1 MDRGRHPGADGVLL
15 PAPAGEAPGRRGPP
29 GPPVLPATAAVLFPV
44 LRDLAA
50 APGPGGVP
58 CRSGGQPSPAL
69 LPGRAGIPCHLEP
82 GWPLEPVHPHPG
94 DLSRQPSPPG
104 PAGRHLGSGSGLSRP
119 SEGLFSR
126 RPKLEGHAAGLCR
139 RGDRPAG
146 SRRGGPL
153 PRPLATGPAAAF
165 QPPELLSN
173 GGRPGFLLSHVRHRS
188 RRGGNAGVHSA
199 LRHAGPPAAGSAN
212 AAIQPARRLRAG
224 PETSFLIC
232 GGPCSGHEAAR
243 GCGPSARPPAAPSRW
258 GCAQNV

>member
-1 MDRGRHPGADGVLL
+1 MKASLVQLSTQPLVTEREWTEDGIPVLTASCSLPQPVKPQGAAARRVRRYYQLQRRCFFRYCETWLL
-15 PAPAGEAPGRRGPP
+15 PQARAEYH
-29 GPPVLPATAAVLFPV
+29 AA
-44 LRDLAA
+44 LAA
-50 APGPGGVP
+50 SRPLPCFRAELGYRVTWNQDGLWSLYTHTRETCPG
-58 CRSGGQPSPAL
+58 
-69 LPGRAGIPCHLEP
+69 
-82 GWPLEPVHPHPG
+82 
-94 DLSRQPSPPG
+94 SPPL
-104 PAGRHLGSGSGLSRP
+104 LG
-119 SEGLFSR
+119 
-126 RPKLEGHAAGLCR
+126 R

-153 PRPLATGPAAAF
+153 PRPLAAGPAAAF
-165 QPPELLSN
+165 QPPELLSD

-212 AAIQPARRLRAG
+212 AAIKPARRLRAG

-232 GGPCSGHEAAR
+232 GGPCSGHGAAR